1 MELGEAMLVPDLTSN
16 PLSLRAVDRN
26 RGAVVFV
33 DNACYILS
41 DEDAVRSSG
50 VLDKAS
56 LVGKVND
63 LEQYLL
69 VVTPV
74 QASAHA
80 ASTRIAGEAE
90 LWHRRFN
97 NLGLENLKR
106 AATMVDCMPA
116 SVTDAKR
123 VIGTV

>member
-1 MELGEAMLVPDLTSN
+1 M
-16 PLSLRAVDRN
+16 
-26 RGAVVFV
+26 
-33 DNACYILS
+33 
-41 DEDAVRSSG
+41 
-50 VLDKAS
+50 LDKAS
-56 LVGKVND
+56 VVGKVND

-69 VVTPV
+69 KVTPV
-74 QASAHA
+74 QASANA
-80 ASTRIAGEAE
+80 VCTRIAGEAE

-106 AATMVDCMPA
+106 AANMVDCMPA